1 MYRSQILEQPTS
13 IRGGTAANG
22 GSQGCYVYNR
32 WGKVGEIG
40 KYSLDGPY
48 DSEDAIKKFKS
59 IFKTK
64 FGNKWDD
71 VCNDRD
77 SFVKQAKKYVRYQF
91 YIFVTRECKILTNF
105 FFIFFYV
112 LLSFLGT

>member
-1 MYRSQILEQPTS
+1 MYRSQLLEQTSS

-22 GSQGCYVYNR
+22 GSQGVYLYNR
-32 WGKVGEIG
+32 FGKIGEVG
-40 KYSLDGPY
+40 KYTLDGPY

-59 IFKTK
+59 TFRTK

-77 SFVKQAKKYVRYQF
+77 SFVKQTKKYVRYQF
-91 YIFVTRECKILTNF
+91 
-105 FFIFFYV
+105 
-112 LLSFLGT
+112 